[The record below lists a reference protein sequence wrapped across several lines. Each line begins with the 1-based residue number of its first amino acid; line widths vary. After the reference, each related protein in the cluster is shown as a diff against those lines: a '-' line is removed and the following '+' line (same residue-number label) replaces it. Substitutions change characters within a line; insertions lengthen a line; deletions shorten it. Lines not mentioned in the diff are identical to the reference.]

1 MADRQYGDIVADTT
15 QFSSDVILRSSLDN
29 SPMTGIAFGS
39 VTAFYYRQGAS
50 APVAITMA
58 SVATPDAAWV
68 SGGWVQIAPITFTGR
83 YRFDIPNAAF
93 AAGADWVGLQVRV
106 TGAFNYD
113 IQYRIQ
119 SAGMIPDQI
128 LRRDFSQVTGEAA
141 RSMLNALRFLRNR
154 WVASPTA
161 LSVHKE
167 DDSTVAWTGS
177 LSTSTGAATITA
189 VDPA

>member
-1 MADRQYGDIVADTT
+1 MADRQYGDVVADTT
-15 QFSSDVILRSSLDN
+15 SLSTEVILRSVLDN
-29 SPMTGIAFGS
+29 SPVTDRTIAA
-39 VTAFYYRQGAS
+39 VTAFYYRQGAA
-50 APVAITMA
+50 APVAITPVA
-58 SVATPDAAWV
+58 VATPDAAWA
-68 SGGWVQIAPITFTGR
+68 SGGWVQIHSTNYPGR
-83 YRFDIPNAAF
+83 YRFDLPNAMF
-93 AAGADWVGLQVRV
+93 AAGADWVGLHLRV
-106 TGAFNYD
+106 VTAFNFD
-113 IQYRIQ
+113 IQFRIQ
-119 SAGMIPDQI
+119 SAALFADQV
-128 LRRDFSQVTGEAA
+128 LTRDFALVTGEAA